1 MGTGSGSRYVFAD
14 TDGQTVGTALFTQP
28 NSSGT
33 TAYATAG
40 GKAYGGLSGQF
51 VQFNPDGTVN
61 HVLTGVTT
69 GTDLGMWGNPVTG
82 HIEASSGSGL
92 IDINPLANGGLG
104 SFRVINAGGDGDGV
118 SVSPDGKTVYSEQGD
133 SIIGY
138 DIASGT
144 QVFNSSPAVFN
155 SADGTGVITSTNSL
169 NGNIIVNNN
178 NGEVDLLN
186 PLTKVV
192 TIIATGGSRGDYASP
207 DTNNGSLFLDYAD
220 VVGRLTCGKDCSIG
234 GPPPPPPTPEPAS
247 LILLGTGLAALAG
260 FKKKK
265 QLNPA

>member
-1 MGTGSGSRYVFAD
+1 MPTLTAAGIADGFTLTTFATTNPGNIGCCAGPFGVAVASSGSIIVGTGSGSRYAFAD
-14 TDGQTVGTALFTQP
+14 TDGQTVGTALFTQA

-69 GTDLGMWGNPVTG
+69 GTDLGMWGNPVNG

-92 IDINPLANGGLG
+92 IDINPIANGGLG

-118 SVSPDGKTVYSEQGD
+118 SVSTDGKTVYSEQGD

-144 QVFNSSPAVFN
+144 KVFNSSPAHWLDSKRKN
-155 SADGTGVITSTNSL
+155 S
-169 NGNIIVNNN
+169 
-178 NGEVDLLN
+178 
-186 PLTKVV
+186 
-192 TIIATGGSRGDYASP
+192 
-207 DTNNGSLFLDYAD
+207 
-220 VVGRLTCGKDCSIG
+220 
-234 GPPPPPPTPEPAS
+234 
-247 LILLGTGLAALAG
+247 
-260 FKKKK
+260 
-265 QLNPA
+265 